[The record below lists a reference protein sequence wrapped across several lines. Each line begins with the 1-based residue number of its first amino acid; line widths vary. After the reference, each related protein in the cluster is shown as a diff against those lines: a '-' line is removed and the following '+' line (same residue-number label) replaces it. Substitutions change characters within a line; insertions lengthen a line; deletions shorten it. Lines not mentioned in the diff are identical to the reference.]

1 MIKKEKENLSQ
12 KAFSDLKVLQKKID
26 KELEKFFS
34 LEIKKAKKIDKT
46 ASQALEVVAE
56 FTLRGGKRLR
66 PALTYYGFQCFQ
78 KSFSE
83 KNLLQVSMVNELLQS
98 GLLIHDDIMDQSSL
112 RRNKSTTHLI
122 FEEIGR
128 KDFEWEENSLV
139 KKHFGLSLAICAGDL
154 CYALMNK
161 IMLESGFEKSD
172 VALNQFSQTFKEVI
186 FGQIID
192 ARSSFEKNFSL
203 LDVLKVYQ
211 LKSATYTIEAPL
223 VLGAILAGAKKEKIQ
238 AIKKFAFPL
247 GIAFQIQDDILDLF
261 GESSKTG
268 KEEAKDLKEGKRT
281 FLILKTLEK
290 VSVEEKNFLK
300 NCLGKN
306 NLTRKEIDKIKK
318 IIIDSG
324 ALAFCKEYSQKLI
337 FEAKKNIE
345 KQNYLPAGRNFLL
358 GIAEYLLER
367 EV

>member
-1 MIKKEKENLSQ
+1 MPKKENNFSQ
-12 KAFSDLKVLQKKID
+12 KAFSDLKILQKKID
-26 KELEKFFS
+26 KELENFFS
-34 LEIKKAKKIDKT
+34 LEIRQAKKIDKT

-78 KSFSE
+78 KSFLE
-83 KNLLQVSMVNELLQS
+83 KKLLRASMVNELLQS

-112 RRNKSTTHLI
+112 RRNKSTVHLI
-122 FEEIGR
+122 FEAIGK
-128 KDFEWEENSLV
+128 KDFGWKENFFA
-139 KKHFGLSLAICAGDL
+139 KKHFGLSQAICAGDL

-161 IMLESGFEKSD
+161 ILLESGFEKAGI
-172 VALNQFSQTFKEVI
+172 ALNQFSQTFKEVI

-192 ARSSFEKNFSL
+192 ARSGFEKDFSL
-203 LDVLKVYQ
+203 QDALKIYQ

-290 VSVEEKNFLK
+290 ISLEEKVFLE

-306 NLTRKEIDKIKK
+306 DLTRNEIDKIKK
-318 IIIDSG
+318 TIVDSG
-324 ALAFCKEYSQKLI
+324 ALSFCKEYSRKLI

-345 KQNYLPAGRNFLL
+345 KQNYLPVGRNFLL